1 METQMKLVKYVALF
15 VLVGVFV
22 LACATEPAATGEA
35 AETAESAEP
44 AAEESAEPAKSEPVV
59 GMPGE
64 QAEGLD
70 PTTFV
75 YVHQEGSGAQAPTLG
90 YILFENQTLNY
101 VQYQIGYTSC
111 LCRPQDENVRSLL
124 YIEIANDGT
133 INNVRFDYWGES
145 NPIPW
150 TDGYGYEEF
159 RADFVEPA
167 VGMSNDEVQQ
177 MDNVSGATVS
187 VANYQTVIDGIMA
200 YHENK
205 YM

>member
-1 METQMKLVKYVALF
+1 MKMLKYAAIVAL
-15 VLVGVFV
+15 VAMVVA
-22 LACATEPAATGEA
+22 ACATEPAAQ
-35 AETAESAEP
+35 AEPAAEP
-44 AAEESAEPAKSEPVV
+44 AAEESAEMAKSEPVV

-64 QAEGLD
+64 QAEGLE

-75 YVHQEGSGAQAPTLG
+75 YMHQEGSGAQAPTLG
-90 YILFENQTLNY
+90 HILFENQTLEY

-145 NPIPW
+145 DPIPW
-150 TDGYGYEEF
+150 TGGYGHEQFKEDY
-159 RADFVEPA
+159 VEPA
-167 VGMSNDEVQQ
+167 VGMTNEEVQA
-177 MDNVSGATVS
+177 MDSVSGATVS
-187 VANYQTVIDGIMA
+187 VANFRTVIDGIMA
-200 YHENK
+200 YHENN